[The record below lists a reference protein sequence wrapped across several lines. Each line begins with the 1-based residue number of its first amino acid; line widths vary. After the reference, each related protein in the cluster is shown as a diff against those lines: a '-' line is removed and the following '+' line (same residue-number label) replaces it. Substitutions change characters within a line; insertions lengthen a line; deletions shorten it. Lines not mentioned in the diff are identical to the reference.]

1 MELYQFL
8 IAVTFIYFLNFYY
21 FFLCIFSGLML
32 RHFYKRKIS
41 SYEVKGTNKTLVK
54 VFQIP
59 KNIYNKI
66 ASYEYDNIIFKS
78 LFYCY
83 EKVNNIYNIFIDE
96 VLTMFSDLFYDVVN
110 EHMEKNA
117 NNVNNPKFVGFFNK
131 NPEALNNMFINMID
145 KMPDP
150 YQIQNINNINN
161 KNIKFKSSSILDE
174 IKKFNNLDKPNLES
188 KNDVTIVKPKSRK
201 VEKTI
206 DNISDDDIDK
216 FIRNDYMDSKEN
228 ILDKEQD
235 KILDEE
241 LENLFKEQQ
250 ELNTLQESLKTLS
263 KKFNNIEEQIL

>member
-21 FFLCIFSGLML
+21 FFLCIFSGLMF

-41 SYEVKGTNKTLVK
+41 SYEIKGTNKKLVK

-59 KNIYNKI
+59 KNIYNKL

-78 LFYCY
+78 IFYCY
-83 EKVNNIYNIFIDE
+83 DKVNNIYNIFIDE

-110 EHMEKNA
+110 DHMEKNV
-117 NNVNNPKFVGFFNK
+117 NNVNNPKFIGFFNK
-131 NPEALNNMFINMID
+131 NPEALNNMFISMID

-150 YQIQNINNINN
+150 YQIQNTNN
-161 KNIKFKSSSILDE
+161 KNIKFKSSNILDE
-174 IKKFNNLDKPNLES
+174 IKKFNNLDKPKLDTKNNNIKDITDKLEI
-188 KNDVTIVKPKSRK
+188 KQ
-201 VEKTI
+201 VENTI
-206 DNISDDDIDK
+206 DNISDEDIDK
-216 FIRNDYMDSKEN
+216 FIRDDYMDSKEN
-228 ILDKEQD
+228 ILDKDQD
-235 KILDEE
+235 RILDEE

-250 ELNTLQESLKTLS
+250 ELNSLQETLKNLS

>member
-1 MELYQFL
+1 M
-8 IAVTFIYFLNFYY
+8 I
-21 FFLCIFSGLML
+21 
-32 RHFYKRKIS
+32 RHFYKKKIS

-54 VFQIP
+54 VFQLP
-59 KNIYNKI
+59 KNIYNKL

-78 LFYCY
+78 IFYCY

-110 EHMEKNA
+110 DHMEKNA

-150 YQIQNINNINN
+150 YQIQNINN
-161 KNIKFKSSSILDE
+161 KNIKFKSSNILDE
-174 IKKFNNLDKPNLES
+174 IKKFNNLDKPKLDTKSNQIKEIMNETEN
-188 KNDVTIVKPKSRK
+188 KNKQVKD
-201 VEKTI
+201 TI
-206 DNISDDDIDK
+206 DNISDEDIDK
-216 FIRNDYMDSKEN
+216 FIRDDYMVSK
-228 ILDKEQD
+228 DKLTDVETN

-250 ELNTLQESLKTLS
+250 ELNTLQENLKNLT

>member
-21 FFLCIFSGLML
+21 FFLCIFSGLMI

-41 SYEVKGTNKTLVK
+41 SYEVKGTNKRLVK

-59 KNIYNKI
+59 KNIYNKL

-83 EKVNNIYNIFIDE
+83 EKVNNIYNIFVDE

-110 EHMEKNA
+110 NHMEKNA

-131 NPEALNNMFINMID
+131 NPETLNNMFINMLD

-150 YQIQNINNINN
+150 CQIQNINN
-161 KNIKFKSSSILDE
+161 KNLKFKSSSILDD
-174 IKKFNNLDKPNLES
+174 IKKFNNLDKPKLEEKS
-188 KNDVTIVKPKSRK
+188 EQKNKQI
-201 VEKTI
+201 ENTI
-206 DNISDDDIDK
+206 DNMSDEDIDK
-216 FIRNDYMDSKEN
+216 FIKDDYMVTK
-228 ILDKEQD
+228 DKETD
-235 KILDEE
+235 RILDEE

-250 ELNTLQESLKTLS
+250 ELNTLQESLKNLS